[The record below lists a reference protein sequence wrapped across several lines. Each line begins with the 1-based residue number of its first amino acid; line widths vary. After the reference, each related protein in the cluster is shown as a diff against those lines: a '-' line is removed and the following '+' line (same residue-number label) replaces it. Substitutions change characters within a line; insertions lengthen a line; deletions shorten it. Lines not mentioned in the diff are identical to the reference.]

1 MFCAKSRQFMEHEL
15 DLLLKYLRGD
25 ATLNERLRVMEWVKE
40 DDAHRKELDTLRRIY
55 ETLLVSDMG
64 EHRASAGR
72 TAVRKIFL
80 GIGSALA
87 AAAVAVGVFLMTGRQ
102 SQEADEMLK
111 VSYVCAPAGYQ
122 TMTVLSDGTRIRLN
136 SGSRL
141 DVLTDNGNERHVRLK
156 GEGYFDVARD
166 EEKPF
171 ILETS
176 GMRVKVLGT
185 TFNVTAYDEVQS
197 VVLVEGSVEAKGAG
211 DSAAVVIS
219 PSERYVYD
227 TVTGTGNVE
236 AADVEE
242 YTSWIDGYILLKETG
257 VQEIFD
263 RLENY
268 FGVEIDCNA
277 DDFRDVTVSG
287 KLMIDSGIET
297 ALETL
302 SLMMPMKVDGLES
315 GHVTISPVRRPAAG
329 GTEIL

>member
-1 MFCAKSRQFMEHEL
+1 MEHRF

-25 ATLNERLRVMEWVKE
+25 ATLTERLRVMEWVRE
-40 DDAHRKELDTLRRIY
+40 HDDNRKELDTLRRIY
-55 ETLLVSDMG
+55 DAVLVSDLDG
-64 EHRASAGR
+64 SR
-72 TAVRKIFL
+72 TGTGLAAVRKVFL

-87 AAAVAVGVFLMTGRQ
+87 AAAVAVGVFLMTGRDR
-102 SQEADEMLK
+102 EDPDGMLK

-141 DVLTDNGNERHVRLK
+141 DVLEDNGGERHVRLR

-166 EEKPF
+166 EERPF

-185 TFNVTAYDEVQS
+185 AFNVTAYDELQS

-211 DSAAVVIS
+211 EEEAVVIC

-236 AADVEE
+236 VADVEE
-242 YTSWIDGYILLKETG
+242 YTSWMDGYILLKG
-257 VQEIFD
+257 VGLREILD

-268 FGVEIDCNA
+268 FGVEIDC
-277 DDFRDVTVSG
+277 DESDFQGVSVSG

-297 ALETL
+297 TLETL
-302 SLMMPMKVDGLES
+302 SLMVPIKVEGLES
-315 GHVTISPVRRPAAG
+315 GHVTISPGRRNAG
-329 GTEIL
+329 TGNGQAHR